1 MNRDVAKVKRLS
13 VVLLLLGL
21 AGCAYPSRDQA
32 RQGCDEWE
40 NKEETITYRIEQR
53 GEQSFG
59 NRYCREE
66 EETKQ
71 YLGYEVT
78 FVKEDYDKA
87 DKVFTR
93 NPWFGIARWKVVKH
107 FRY

>member
-1 MNRDVAKVKRLS
+1 MKRLS
-13 VVLLLLGL
+13 VVILLLVLM
-21 AGCAYPSRDQA
+21 GCNYPSRSQERTA
-32 RQGCDEWE
+32 CNEWE
-40 NKEETITYRIEQR
+40 NKEETIRYRIEQR

-66 EETKQ
+66 EKTNQ
-71 YLGYEVT
+71 YLGYEIP
-78 FVKEDYDKA
+78 FAKQ

-93 NPWFGIARWKVVKH
+93 NPWRAIDRGKVVKH